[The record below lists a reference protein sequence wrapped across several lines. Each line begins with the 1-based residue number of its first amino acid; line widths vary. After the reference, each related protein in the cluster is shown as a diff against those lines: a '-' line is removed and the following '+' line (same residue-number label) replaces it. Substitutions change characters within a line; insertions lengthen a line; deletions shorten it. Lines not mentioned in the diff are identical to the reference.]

1 MSALDR
7 WRAGQPLTR
16 PESLAVAEHLMQ
28 RGYAAYSNPRHIE
41 HAAISAEVQELM
53 KAGAP
58 GHLGAG
64 GELADGPPDK
74 GMFR

>member
-1 MSALDR
+1 MNLLDR
-7 WRAGQPLTR
+7 WRTGAPLTQA
-16 PESLAVAEHLMQ
+16 EKLAVAGHVMQ
-28 RGYAAYSNPRHIE
+28 RHYAAYSNPRHVD

-53 KAGAP
+53 QGGAP